1 MAWYPLCRLQP
12 VGSSFVPVT
21 GSRDDTDIENLVNN
35 QGCGS
40 NLGEYPSDEGND
52 DSSKTKKL
60 KFLCSFGGK
69 ILPRPSDGIL
79 RYVGGQTRII
89 SVRRDVSFHELV
101 QKMNDVYG
109 QPVVFKYQ
117 LPDEDLDALVSVSCP
132 EDLDNMVE
140 EYEKLVENSVDGS
153 AKLRVFLFSASEL
166 DSSGTVKLG
175 DSNDSAQK
183 YFDAVNGISD
193 LAGCGITRRGSM
205 ASVASTQNSDRMGG
219 GGEAV
224 DSSSLGQGPPSPVV
238 LSPRR
243 SSGAS
248 SHDGQARPVYVTP
261 NHAMYTEAQS
271 ANYVAPTISSS
282 HPPAQ
287 LIEGDLERPV
297 QAMGPPPLLGRD
309 FGPPSGIEY
318 TPTTVYMQGY
328 PRQEVFQDADHPPV
342 TSQMGYLNPPQVL
355 GIAGSTY
362 RRADNA
368 MQTICVQSHHFMP
381 AMQMTHASMRP
392 NGVQHL
398 IQQHQTHVNSY
409 PEENSFGCRVTQ
421 VLDDHNY
428 RVHSSQAPLHHA
440 AVQPQGVCYDWHQ
453 PTTPGSVVFSDGC
466 SPRQQGIL
474 PEQISRLEDCHM
486 CQKALPH
493 AYSDTVVQD
502 QRDQATSMVSSSMPA
517 FQSLRVEDTLR
528 ARPAN
533 RVIVS
538 GPQGEGTDAVEHLE
552 AWPRPKYVGPMN
564 HDVAAQQLGV
574 HGFPPNIDLRVRNDN
589 RSVLLQHPEAVDQC
603 RGMFSQGVMPDNVHS
618 PHGVYMANFPQA
630 RHGDVVQQPT
640 IQYHYR
646 DINDPSISQLL
657 HADPP
662 PVRVVPFQT
671 SEPVSREF
679 LEHSDRSF
687 RNAPKED
694 IDDLRRINVRLE
706 ALHIIP
712 PETSANNE
720 NSKSPVNIFNQ
731 EGILDAR
738 PQFIVN
744 DVPQTN
750 DFANTG
756 NFLDENH
763 VKPADILPA
772 SSTEALYLHNYQL
785 EEFNQVA
792 QSSGL
797 GVTEPLQH
805 LTTPAEHLASD
816 RIWHG
821 KPTIP
826 QIDSAY
832 TNVERERAPLVG
844 DWKDEAPH
852 IQSSMGFNDA
862 TAASSSGS
870 LPTISVSSGLV
881 PEFCD
886 PATSDSLFSTK
897 DPWILRHETHFP
909 PPKPSKVV
917 SGGETCTT
925 REGVL
930 HQQPGNLNKDSASE
944 HGNYRKESA
953 EEHIRLELQ
962 SVAEGV
968 AASVLQSSL
977 HSDHSDHEMKQPIP
991 DANQEMELHIGCTE
1005 AEDFVKD
1012 EANSSVSLSDG
1023 IGHLQIIKNSDLEE
1037 LRELGSGTFGT
1048 VYHGKWRGTD
1058 VAIKRINDRCFAG
1071 KPSEQ
1076 TRMRDDF
1083 WNEAIKLA
1091 DLHHPNVVAFY
1102 GVVLDGPGGSVA
1114 TVTEYMVNGSLRQ
1127 AFQRNDKALDK
1138 RKRLFIAMDVAF
1150 GMEYLHGKNIIHF
1163 DLKSDNLLVNLR
1175 DPHRPIC
1182 KVGDLGLSK
1191 VKCQTLI
1198 SGGVR
1203 GTLPWMAPE
1212 LLNGSSNLVSEKVD
1226 VFSYGI
1232 VMWELL
1238 TGEEP
1243 YDDLH
1248 YGAIIGGIVSNTLRP
1263 AVPESCDADWRS
1275 LMERCWSADPA
1286 ERPSF
1291 AEIVNQLHIIAAS
1304 LPTKGQA
1311 Q

>member
-21 GSRDDTDIENLVNN
+21 RSRDDTDIENFVNH

-52 DSSKTKKL
+52 DSSQTRKL

-69 ILPRPSDGIL
+69 ILPRPTDGIL

-89 SVRRDVSFHELV
+89 SVRRDVGFHELV

-140 EYEKLVENSVDGS
+140 EYEKLVESSVDGS

-175 DSNDSAQK
+175 DSNDSAQM
-183 YFDAVNGISD
+183 YFDAVDGISD
-193 LAGCGITRRGSM
+193 LVGCGITRRGSM
-205 ASVASTQNSDRMGG
+205 ASVTSTQNSDRMSGG
-219 GGEAV
+219 GDAV

-248 SHDGQARPVYVTP
+248 SHDGPARIVHVTP

-271 ANYVAPTISSS
+271 ANYVVPTISSS
-282 HPPAQ
+282 RPPAQ
-287 LIEGDLERPV
+287 LIEADLERPV
-297 QAMGPPPLLGRD
+297 QAMGQQPPLLGHD
-309 FGPPSGIEY
+309 FGPPSGIEISSPGGISRCRY
-318 TPTTVYMQGY
+318 
-328 PRQEVFQDADHPPV
+328 PPV

-355 GIAGSTY
+355 GITGSTY
-362 RRADNA
+362 RRPDNP
-368 MQTICVQSHHFMP
+368 MQSVCVQPHQFMP
-381 AMQMTHASMRP
+381 AMQVTHTSMRP

-398 IQQHQTHVNSY
+398 MQQHQTHVNSY
-409 PEENSFGCRVTQ
+409 PKNNSFGGRVTQ
-421 VLDDHNY
+421 VLDDQNY
-428 RVHSSQAPLHHA
+428 RVLPSQAPSHQA
-440 AVQPQGVCYDWHQ
+440 AVQPQGGGYDWHQ
-453 PTTPGSVVFSDGC
+453 PTTPGSVVFFDGC
-466 SPRQQGIL
+466 SPRQKQGIP
-474 PEQISRLEDCHM
+474 PEQVSRLEDCHM

-493 AYSDTVVQD
+493 AHSDTLVQD
-502 QRDQATSMVSSSMPA
+502 QRDQATSMVSSSIPA
-517 FQSLRVEDTLR
+517 FQSLRFEDTLR

-533 RVIVS
+533 RVIVT
-538 GPQGEGTDAVEHLE
+538 GPQGEGTVAVEHLE
-552 AWPRPKYVGPMN
+552 AWPQTKYVGPTN

-574 HGFPPNIDLRVRNDN
+574 HGFPPNINLR
-589 RSVLLQHPEAVDQC
+589 RSVLLRNPEAVDQ
-603 RGMFSQGVMPDNVHS
+603 RRVISSPGMMPDNVHS
-618 PHGVYMANFPQA
+618 PHGIYMTNFPHA
-630 RHGDVVQQPT
+630 LHGDVVQQPT
-640 IQYHYR
+640 VQYQYR
-646 DINDPSISQLL
+646 DINDPSISQPLY
-657 HADPP
+657 ADAPF
-662 PVRVVPFQT
+662 VRAVPFQT

-679 LEHSDRSF
+679 LEHSDRNF
-687 RNAPKED
+687 RNAPKEE

-706 ALHIIP
+706 ALHVIP

-738 PQFIVN
+738 PQFIAN

-750 DFANTG
+750 AFANTG
-756 NFLDENH
+756 NFLAENN
-763 VKPADILPA
+763 VNPADILPA
-772 SSTEALYLHNYQL
+772 SSTEALYLHSHQL
-785 EEFNQVA
+785 EEFNQVT
-792 QSSGL
+792 QSSGS
-797 GVTEPLQH
+797 GVSGPLPH
-805 LTTPAEHLASD
+805 STTPAEHLASD
-816 RIWHG
+816 KIWQG
-821 KPTIP
+821 KPTFP

-832 TNVERERAPLVG
+832 TNVERVPLVG
-844 DWKDEAPH
+844 DRKDEAPH
-852 IQSSMGFNDA
+852 IQSCVVLNDA
-862 TAASSSGS
+862 TAASSNGN
-870 LPTISVSSGLV
+870 LPAISVSSGLV
-881 PEFCD
+881 SEFCD

-897 DPWILRHETHFP
+897 DPWILRHDTHFP

-917 SGGETCTT
+917 SGRETCTT

-944 HGNYRKESA
+944 HGNSSKGSV
-953 EEHIRLELQ
+953 EEHIRQELQ

-991 DANQEMELHIGCTE
+991 DFNLEMELHVGCTE
-1005 AEDFVKD
+1005 AEDIVKD
-1012 EANSSVSLSDG
+1012 EANSTVPLSDG
-1023 IGHLQIIKNSDLEE
+1023 IGRLQIIKNSDLEE

-1114 TVTEYMVNGSLRQ
+1114 TATEYMVNGSLRQ

-1138 RKRLFIAMDVAF
+1138 CKRLFIAMDVAF

-1163 DLKSDNLLVNLR
+1163 DLKIDNLLVNLR
-1175 DPHRPIC
+1175 DPHWPIC

-1291 AEIVNQLHIIAAS
+1291 TEIVNQLRIIAAS

>member
-1 MAWYPLCRLQP
+1 MAWYPLCSLRP

-21 GSRDDTDIENLVNN
+21 GSRDNTDIENFVKN
-35 QGCGS
+35 QGRGS
-40 NLGEYPSDEGND
+40 NPREYPSDEGND
-52 DSSKTKKL
+52 NSSQTRKL

-69 ILPRPSDGIL
+69 FLPRPSDGIL

-89 SVRRDVSFHELV
+89 SVARDISFHELV
-101 QKMNDVYG
+101 QKMHEDYG

-117 LPDEDLDALVSVSCP
+117 LPDQDLDALVSVSCP

-153 AKLRVFLFSASEL
+153 PKLRVFLFSASEL

-193 LAGCGITRRGSM
+193 LVGCGITRRGSM
-205 ASVASTQNSDRMGG
+205 ASVASTQNSDRMSGG
-219 GGEAV
+219 DAV

-248 SHDGQARPVYVTP
+248 SHDGQSRVVYVTP
-261 NHAMYTEAQS
+261 NHAMYTESQS
-271 ANYVAPTISSS
+271 ANYVVPTISSS
-282 HPPAQ
+282 RPPAQ
-287 LIEGDLERPV
+287 WIEAELERPV
-297 QAMGPPPLLGRD
+297 HAMGQQPPLLGYD
-309 FGPPSGIEY
+309 IGPPSGIEY

-328 PRQEVFQDADHPPV
+328 SRREVFQDADYPPV
-342 TSQMGYLNPPQVL
+342 TSQMGYLNPPQVS
-355 GIAGSTY
+355 GITRSTY
-362 RRADNA
+362 RRADNP
-368 MQTICVQSHHFMP
+368 MQTVRVQPHQFMP

-398 IQQHQTHVNSY
+398 MQQHQTHVNSY
-409 PEENSFGCRVTQ
+409 PEETLYGGRVAQ
-421 VLDDHNY
+421 VLGEQNY
-428 RVHSSQAPLHHA
+428 RVLPSQAPSHQA
-440 AVQPQGVCYDWHQ
+440 AFQPQGGYDWHQ
-453 PTTPGSVVFSDGC
+453 PATPGSVVFSDGC
-466 SPRQQGIL
+466 SPRQQGNL
-474 PEQISRLEDCHM
+474 PEQVLGLEDCHM
-486 CQKALPH
+486 CQKELPH
-493 AYSDTVVQD
+493 AHSDTVVQD
-502 QRDQATSMVSSSMPA
+502 QRETTSMVSSSMPA
-517 FQSLRVEDTLR
+517 FQSLRFEDTLR
-528 ARPAN
+528 AQPAN

-538 GPQGEGTDAVEHLE
+538 VPQGEGIVAVEHPE
-552 AWPRPKYVGPMN
+552 AWPRPKYVGPTN
-564 HDVAAQQLGV
+564 HDIATQQLGV
-574 HGFPPNIDLRVRNDN
+574 DGFPPNINLRVRNDSG
-589 RSVLLQHPEAVDQC
+589 SVLLQNPEAIDQH
-603 RGMFSQGVMPDNVHS
+603 RVMLSPSVMPDNVHS
-618 PHGVYMANFPQA
+618 PHGVYMAKFSQA
-630 RHGDVVQQPT
+630 HHEDVVLQPT
-640 IQYHYR
+640 VQYQYR
-646 DINDPSISQLL
+646 DINDPSTGQLL
-657 HADPP
+657 YADAP
-662 PVRVVPFQT
+662 PVRMVPFQT
-671 SEPVSREF
+671 SEPVNREF
-679 LEHSDRSF
+679 LEHSN
-687 RNAPKED
+687 RNFGNALKDD
-694 IDDLRRINVRLE
+694 IDDLRRIDVRLE

-720 NSKSPVNIFNQ
+720 NSKSPVNIFDK

-738 PQFIVN
+738 PQFIAE

-750 DFANTG
+750 AFVNTG
-756 NFLDENH
+756 NFPDENH
-763 VKPADILPA
+763 VKPADTLPA
-772 SSTEALYLHNYQL
+772 TEAVYLHSHQL
-785 EEFNQVA
+785 EELNQVT

-797 GVTEPLQH
+797 GVSGPFPHSTAPTEN
-805 LTTPAEHLASD
+805 LASD
-816 RIWHG
+816 QIWHG
-821 KPTIP
+821 KPAFP
-826 QIDSAY
+826 QIDPAKY
-832 TNVERERAPLVG
+832 PNVKRMPLVG
-844 DWKDEAPH
+844 DWKDEASH
-852 IQSSMGFNDA
+852 IKSSMLSNDA
-862 TAASSSGS
+862 TAASSSG
-870 LPTISVSSGLV
+870 LVS
-881 PEFCD
+881 EFCD
-886 PATSDSLFSTK
+886 PSTSDSLFSTK
-897 DPWILRHETHFP
+897 DPWILRHDTHFP

-917 SGGETCTT
+917 SGRETCTT

-944 HGNYRKESA
+944 HGNSSKGSA
-953 EEHIRLELQ
+953 EEHIGQELR

-977 HSDHSDHEMKQPIP
+977 HSDRSDHEMKQPLP
-991 DANQEMELHIGCTE
+991 DGNLERELHVSCTE
-1005 AEDFVKD
+1005 AEDIVKD
-1012 EANSSVSLSDG
+1012 ETNSTNSTVPLSDG
-1023 IGHLQIIKNSDLEE
+1023 IGRLQIIKNSDLEE

-1058 VAIKRINDRCFAG
+1058 VAIKRINDRCFDG

-1076 TRMRDDF
+1076 SRMRDDF
-1083 WNEAIKLA
+1083 WNEAINLA

-1102 GVVLDGPGGSVA
+1102 GVVLDGPGGFVA

-1127 AFQRNDKALDK
+1127 AFQRNDKVLDK

-1150 GMEYLHGKNIIHF
+1150 GMEYLHGKNIVHF

-1243 YDDLH
+1243 YADLH

-1263 AVPESCDADWRS
+1263 AVPESCDTEWRS

-1291 AEIVNQLHIIAAS
+1291 KEIASQLRIIAAS

-1311 Q
+1311 